1 MKGTGRN
8 EANIRMKR
16 NRWIILAAGS
26 LLLLGACANVGA
38 MRESDGSTQAA
49 VLEAEDSGLVQEEAE
64 RQTEQPV
71 EASAG
76 PEETS
81 TLDFQTDPSQATVT
95 EGTQE
100 YRDFLLDNVLH
111 SANDGDI
118 HYSVYIPDSYD
129 GSEPYAVFFTLP
141 GYEGLYFQGVGENL
155 YSENF
160 AFEAMNYNLKMI
172 IVAPQLSDWGETS
185 ARQAIALVEYFLC
198 HYNIGPEKVYAE
210 GYSGGGETMSQVM
223 GMRPELFTAYLQC
236 SSQWDGAY
244 EPVVESRTPVY
255 LAVGESDE
263 YYGSGPS
270 EEAYENLYELYRQ
283 EGLSDEEIRELLVLD
298 VKDADWFESRG
309 WTNQHG
315 GGGLFASDE
324 EIMGWLFDR

>member
-8 EANIRMKR
+8 EVNIRMKR
-16 NRWIILAAGS
+16 NRWMILAVGS

-71 EASAG
+71 EGSAG

-160 AFEAMNYNLKMI
+160 AFEAKNYNSKMI
-172 IVAPQLSDWGETS
+172 IVAPQLSDWRETS
-185 ARQAIALVEYFLC
+185 ARQTIALVEYFLC
-198 HYNIGPEKVYAE
+198 HYNIDPEKVYAE

-270 EEAYENLYELYRQ
+270 EEAYENL
-283 EGLSDEEIRELLVLD
+283 
-298 VKDADWFESRG
+298 
-309 WTNQHG
+309 
-315 GGGLFASDE
+315 
-324 EIMGWLFDR
+324 

>member
-1 MKGTGRN
+1 
-8 EANIRMKR
+8 MKR
-16 NRWIILAAGS
+16 RTLKRKNLRNQLIVLAAVIA
-26 LLLLGACANVGA
+26 LFPGACANAGTQIQD
-38 MRESDGSTQAA
+38 SGTGQAA
-49 VLEAEDSGLVQEEAE
+49 LEAGTSEPIA
-64 RQTEQPV
+64 
-71 EASAG
+71 
-76 PEETS
+76 EETTQQVES
-81 TLDFQTDPSQATVT
+81 ESPDLNFQTDPSQATVT

-100 YRDFLLDNVLH
+100 YRGFLLDNVLH

-160 AFEAMNYNLKMI
+160 AFEAKNYNSKMI

-185 ARQAIALVEYFLC
+185 ARQTIALVEYFLC
-198 HYNIGPEKVYAE
+198 HYNIDPEKVYAE

-283 EGLSDEEIRELLVLD
+283 EGLSDEEIGELLVLD
-298 VKDADWFESRG
+298 VKDAAWFESRG

>member
-198 HYNIGPEKVYAE
+198 HYNIDPEKVYAE

-270 EEAYENLYELYRQ
+270 EEAYENLYGLYHQ

>member
-185 ARQAIALVEYFLC
+185 ARQTIALVEYFLC
-198 HYNIGPEKVYAE
+198 HYNIDPEKVYAE

-263 YYGSGPS
+263 YYGFGPS

>member
-1 MKGTGRN
+1 
-8 EANIRMKR
+8 MKR

-172 IVAPQLSDWGETS
+172 IVTPQLSDWGETS

-198 HYNIGPEKVYAE
+198 HYNIDPEKVYAE

>member
-16 NRWIILAAGS
+16 NRWMILAAGS

-71 EASAG
+71 EGSAG

-198 HYNIGPEKVYAE
+198 HYNIDPEKVYAE

>member
-155 YSENF
+155 CSENF

-198 HYNIGPEKVYAE
+198 HYNIDPEKVYAE

-270 EEAYENLYELYRQ
+270 EEAYENLYGLYHQ
-283 EGLSDEEIRELLVLD
+283 EGLPDEEIRELLVLD

>member
-1 MKGTGRN
+1 VKGTGRN

-16 NRWIILAAGS
+16 NRWMILAAGS

-198 HYNIGPEKVYAE
+198 HYNIDPEKVYAE

>member
-16 NRWIILAAGS
+16 NRWMILAAGS

-71 EASAG
+71 EGSAG

-198 HYNIGPEKVYAE
+198 HYNIDPEKVYAE

-255 LAVGESDE
+255 LAVGESAE

-270 EEAYENLYELYRQ
+270 EEAYENLYGLYRQ

>member
-1 MKGTGRN
+1 
-8 EANIRMKR
+8 MKR
-16 NRWIILAAGS
+16 NRWMILAAGS

-76 PEETS
+76 SEETS

-160 AFEAMNYNLKMI
+160 AFEAKNYNLKMI

-185 ARQAIALVEYFLC
+185 ARQTIALVEYFLC
-198 HYNIGPEKVYAE
+198 HYNIDPEKVYAE

-270 EEAYENLYELYRQ
+270 EEAYENLYGLYRQ

>member
-1 MKGTGRN
+1 M
-8 EANIRMKR
+8 
-16 NRWIILAAGS
+16 
-26 LLLLGACANVGA
+26 
-38 MRESDGSTQAA
+38 
-49 VLEAEDSGLVQEEAE
+49 
-64 RQTEQPV
+64 
-71 EASAG
+71 
-76 PEETS
+76 
-81 TLDFQTDPSQATVT
+81 T

-198 HYNIGPEKVYAE
+198 HYNIDPEKVYAE

-270 EEAYENLYELYRQ
+270 EEAYENLYGLYRQ
-283 EGLSDEEIRELLVLD
+283 EGLSDEAIRELLVLD

>member
-1 MKGTGRN
+1 
-8 EANIRMKR
+8 MKR
-16 NRWIILAAGS
+16 NRWMILAAGS

-129 GSEPYAVFFTLP
+129 GSEPYAVFFTVP

-160 AFEAMNYNLKMI
+160 AFEAKNYNSKMI
-172 IVAPQLSDWGETS
+172 IVAPSFPTGEKHRPDRPSPWWSIFSATITLIRKRSMRKATPAAESHVPGDGNAAGAFCRVSAVQL
-185 ARQAIALVEYFLC
+185 
-198 HYNIGPEKVYAE
+198 
-210 GYSGGGETMSQVM
+210 
-223 GMRPELFTAYLQC
+223 
-236 SSQWDGAY
+236 
-244 EPVVESRTPVY
+244 PVGRRV
-255 LAVGESDE
+255 
-263 YYGSGPS
+263 
-270 EEAYENLYELYRQ
+270 
-283 EGLSDEEIRELLVLD
+283 
-298 VKDADWFESRG
+298 
-309 WTNQHG
+309 
-315 GGGLFASDE
+315 
-324 EIMGWLFDR
+324 